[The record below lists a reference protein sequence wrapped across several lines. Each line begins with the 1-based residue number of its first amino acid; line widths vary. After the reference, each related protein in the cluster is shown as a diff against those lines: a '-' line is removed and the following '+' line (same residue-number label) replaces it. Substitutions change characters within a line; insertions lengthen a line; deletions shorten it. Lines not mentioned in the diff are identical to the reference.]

1 MTYPPSNLWKEQEK
15 KSKTAIEVC
24 SIKTY
29 TKYGGISKW
38 ENVAGWQALLRCDL
52 FLYKEFYQ
60 LKADVVSTL
69 NTVNNYFN

>member
-15 KSKTAIEVC
+15 KKSKTAIEVC
-24 SIKTY
+24 SIKKY

-38 ENVAGWQALLRCDL
+38 ENVAGWQAF
-52 FLYKEFYQ
+52 FLYKRFYQ
-60 LKADVVSTL
+60 LKVDVVSTL